1 MEHASFTQQEVA
13 AFNQLVRV
21 LVRDLLPFVKRVF
34 TSLFSTTAVE
44 QLALSTPYALRHG
57 SDNQAP
63 PTTTTTTKDTT
74 PTSSWDAAQLMSR
87 GRPKLDLGMELD
99 VDRISEPLKRV
110 APSVFE
116 EMEALRRHE
125 FAVAVNDLHDSRERE
140 NDDGGGGGG
149 ASGLNK
155 SSEMAEKVEGGEEE
169 KDLAVV
175 NREEG
180 GVREK
185 EGVLVNDVGSQGG
198 ESERET
204 AISGGLRMEDGRTPT
219 HGSLMK
225 ELKQDGRS
233 IDTGTQVLGGQS
245 SSPWQQPSLEHQTET
260 TRTMN
265 VHHTPLAKDK
275 AA

>member
-1 MEHASFTQQEVA
+1 
-13 AFNQLVRV
+13 
-21 LVRDLLPFVKRVF
+21 
-34 TSLFSTTAVE
+34 
-44 QLALSTPYALRHG
+44 
-57 SDNQAP
+57 
-63 PTTTTTTKDTT
+63 
-74 PTSSWDAAQLMSR
+74 MSR

-140 NDDGGGGGG
+140 NSNGGEGGGGEG
-149 ASGLNK
+149 GLNR
-155 SSEMAEKVEGGEEE
+155 SSETTEKVEGGEEE

-185 EGVLVNDVGSQGG
+185 EGVLVDDGSTQGG
-198 ESERET
+198 ESEKET
-204 AISGGLRMEDGRTPT
+204 AISGDLRMEDARTPT

-225 ELKQDGRS
+225 EIEQDGGS
-233 IDTGTQVLGGQS
+233 IDTGTQVLGGQL
-245 SSPWQQPSLEHQTET
+245 SSPWQRSSLEHQTET
-260 TRTMN
+260 SRTMN